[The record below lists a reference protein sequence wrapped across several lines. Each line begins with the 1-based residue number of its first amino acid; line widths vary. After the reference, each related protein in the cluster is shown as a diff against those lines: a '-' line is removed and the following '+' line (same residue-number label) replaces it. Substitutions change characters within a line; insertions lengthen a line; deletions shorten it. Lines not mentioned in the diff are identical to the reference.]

1 MGDRKVAVIIGAA
14 WGLGKGFTEA
24 ALLKKGYKVSP

>member
-1 MGDRKVAVIIGAA
+1 MGDGKVAVLTGAA
-14 WGLGKGFTEA
+14 KGLGKGFTE